1 MSHSLQPNAKVVF
14 QNSDVKFI
22 AEKDVKL
29 FVKLSWI
36 VHMDHLLSF
45 RFSVWKNHTPNHSYT
60 AGNDNMVA
68 GTLTATMML
77 WQG

>member
-45 RFSVWKNHTPNHSYT
+45 RFSVWKNHTHYIVT
-60 AGNDNMVA
+60 LMVII
-68 GTLTATMML
+68 TVMMTMAMC
-77 WQG
+77 